1 LTANT
6 PASRKSKGRVFQQQV
21 RQDLITALGI
31 DPLDIQSTGMGQS
44 GCDLYL
50 SKAARAA
57 FPFGIECKAQ
67 ENIAIWAALKQ
78 AEANA
83 EKERL
88 APLLVIKRNR
98 TAPYVIIQWDL
109 FLHLLTPRG
118 AA

>member
-1 LTANT
+1 
-6 PASRKSKGRVFQQQV
+6 
-21 RQDLITALGI
+21 
-31 DPLDIQSTGMGQS
+31 MGQS

-78 AEANA
+78 CEANA
-83 EKERL
+83 KKERL
-88 APLLVIKRNR
+88 APLLLIKRNH
-98 TAPYVIIQWDL
+98 TAPYVVLLWDL
-109 FLHLLTPRG
+109 FLHLLAPRG